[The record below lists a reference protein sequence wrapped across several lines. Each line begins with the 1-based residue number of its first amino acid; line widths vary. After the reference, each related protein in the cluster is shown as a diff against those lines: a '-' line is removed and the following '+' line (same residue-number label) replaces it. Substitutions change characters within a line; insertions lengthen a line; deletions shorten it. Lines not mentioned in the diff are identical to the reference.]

1 MSNNIYKIIFD
12 IEREAFLPM
21 TDNQWEMVKQ
31 ALEGE
36 SFDNA
41 WASCIGIARE
51 IETNIV
57 GNK

>member
-1 MSNNIYKIIFD
+1 MSNNIYKIIFE

-21 TDNQWEMVKQ
+21 TDKQWEMIVE
-31 ALEGE
+31 AMEEE

-41 WASCIGIARE
+41 WASCIEIARE
-51 IETNIV
+51 IETKIV